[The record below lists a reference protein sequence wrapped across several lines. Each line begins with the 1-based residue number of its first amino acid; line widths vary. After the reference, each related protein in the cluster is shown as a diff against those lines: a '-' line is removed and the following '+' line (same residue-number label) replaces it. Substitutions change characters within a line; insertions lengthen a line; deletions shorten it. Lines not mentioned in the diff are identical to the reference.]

1 MFPPDASEN
10 RTKHLCQVIR
20 AAAHGKWAIAKI
32 KVGIHAQPFEKYC
45 PKHGED
51 QAACHPHNRNWGI
64 DLNCDSGVEQNRNIK
79 EYFIVSTTPSHPKSA
94 TQLLRD
100 RARATPTDATLSE
113 VFCDTAT
120 DGAPVGFTLAHL
132 KDTSKPVLWIQDRL
146 SRRETGRPYLAG
158 LPAEIDLIY
167 VDVSRP
173 IDLLWAMEEGLRCA
187 DLGAVIGE
195 IWGDPAALDFTAT
208 KRLALRSEA
217 HRVPAWLIR
226 RAASA
231 NLSAAR
237 LRWRINGL
245 PSLNHPHDAQAPG
258 QAQWNATLFRARW
271 QTPGTWVAHHDADG
285 LHFDHGLH
293 GHTPQDRQAHG

>member
-1 MFPPDASEN
+1 M
-10 RTKHLCQVIR
+10 K
-20 AAAHGKWAIAKI
+20 
-32 KVGIHAQPFEKYC
+32 
-45 PKHGED
+45 
-51 QAACHPHNRNWGI
+51 
-64 DLNCDSGVEQNRNIK
+64 
-79 EYFIVSTTPSHPKSA
+79 TTPQQPKTA

-100 RARATPTDATLSE
+100 RAHAPASDATLAE
-113 VFCDTAT
+113 VFCTHAT

-132 KDTSKPVLWIQDRL
+132 QNLTKPVLWIQDRL
-146 SRRETGRPYLAG
+146 PAG
-158 LPAEIDLIY
+158 IDLIY
-167 VDVSRP
+167 VDVSKP
-173 IDLLWAMEEGLRCA
+173 ADLLWAMEEGLRCP

-237 LRWRINGL
+237 LRWRVNGL

-258 QAQWNATLFRARW
+258 QAQWEAELFRARW

-285 LHFDHGLH
+285 LHFDHGLN
-293 GHTPQDRQAHG
+293 GHAPQDRQAHG